1 MVHIVLPVRHGQR
14 ALCYPDERVVKKES
28 RLMNK
33 SQKTVLGTIMVAVI
47 LTLAGC
53 PTRASIADITRDPGK
68 FAGKEITIT
77 GTASDSFGAMG
88 NGVFQVDDGTGR
100 IWVFSQNFG
109 VPGNGAK
116 VAVTGRVEQG
126 FSFGGKS
133 YGVIVRE
140 TQQRH

>member
-1 MVHIVLPVRHGQR
+1 
-14 ALCYPDERVVKKES
+14 
-28 RLMNK
+28 
-33 SQKTVLGTIMVAVI
+33 
-47 LTLAGC
+47 
-53 PTRASIADITRDPGK
+53 
-68 FAGKEITIT
+68 
-77 GTASDSFGAMG
+77 MG